1 MGTHFSTSESRT
13 FSDDTH
19 PQTVLPRDG
28 TWKGGRVAPDSRE
41 PWLLMPNQNHKE
53 PPQFMRGAEGGGWMG
68 QSLSPLKITI
78 LSRLFRTVREGVTFH
93 SSALKVAL

>member
-28 TWKGGRVAPDSRE
+28 TWKGGSVAPESRE
-41 PWLLMPNQNHKE
+41 P
-53 PPQFMRGAEGGGWMG
+53 
-68 QSLSPLKITI
+68 
-78 LSRLFRTVREGVTFH
+78 
-93 SSALKVAL
+93 